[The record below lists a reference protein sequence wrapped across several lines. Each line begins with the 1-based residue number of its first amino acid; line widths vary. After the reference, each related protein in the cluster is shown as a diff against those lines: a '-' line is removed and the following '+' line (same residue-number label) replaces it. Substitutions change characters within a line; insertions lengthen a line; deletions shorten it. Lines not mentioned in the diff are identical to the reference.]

1 MSQPIVR
8 FAPSPTGYL
17 HVGGAR
23 TALINYIYAKQ
34 NNGKFLLR
42 IEDTDNQRNTKECI
56 DAIFDSLKWLNIS
69 YDGEAVIQSK
79 NINRHVEVA
88 KDLLQKDRAYQC
100 FCTQEEL
107 DAHRE
112 HCTKNNIPPT
122 YSKKCRNLSEEQKT
136 RNLEINPNPVIRLKV
151 PEENAY
157 ITVNDMIKGK
167 VSVHYNQLDDFIL
180 LRSDNTP
187 IYMLSVVVDDHDMN
201 ITHIIRGDDHFT
213 NTFRQIM
220 LYKLNDWN
228 IPQFGHLPLI
238 YGNDGKKLSKRFN
251 AVGTD
256 DYKNL
261 GYLPDGLKIYLA
273 TIGTSLNVT
282 GSFDNLIK
290 DFKINKLSKS
300 PTQFDINFLG
310 LINQKIMKSSNPKDV
325 IQYMIP
331 FVETKLNQKLTNSD
345 INIIERAYPDV
356 VSRSKNLVECADLLE
371 MYYKPDPYDS
381 STINKEIYDKLKTY
395 ISKINF
401 ESSKTIKEDLLK
413 FSDENQYSIN
423 DITNTLRII
432 ITGKEQCPSTYNMM
446 YAIGIDNIIKKITKK
461 IL

>member
-107 DAHRE
+107 DSHRE
-112 HCTKNNIPPT
+112 YCTKNSIPPT
-122 YSKKCRNLSEEQKT
+122 YSKKCRNLSEEQRT
-136 RNLEINPNPVIRLKV
+136 RSLENNKNPVIRLKV
-151 PEENAY
+151 PEEDKY
-157 ITVNDMIKGK
+157 VTVNDMIKGK

-180 LRSDNTP
+180 LRSDETP

-228 IPQFGHLPLI
+228 VPQFGHLPLI

-256 DYKNL
+256 DYKNM

-273 TIGTSLNVT
+273 TMGTSINVT
-282 GSFDNLIK
+282 GSFDELIK
-290 DFKINKLSKS
+290 SFKINKLSKS

-310 LINQKIMKSSNPKDV
+310 LINQKIMKSSKPKDI
-325 IQYMIP
+325 IQYMMP
-331 FVETKLNQKLTNSD
+331 FVETKLNQKLSIDD
-345 INIIERAYPDV
+345 INVIERAYPDV
-356 VSRSKNLVECADLLE
+356 VSRSKSLIECADLLE

-381 STINKEIYDKLKTY
+381 SIINREIYDKLKSY
-395 ISKINF
+395 ILKINF
-401 ESSKTIKEDLLK
+401 ESSKTIKEDLVK
-413 FSDENQYSIN
+413 FAEENQYLIN
-423 DITNTLRII
+423 DITNILRIV
-432 ITGKEQCPSTYNMM
+432 ITGKEQCPSTYNIM
-446 YAIGIDNIIKKITKK
+446 YAISKENTINRFN
-461 IL
+461 L

>member
-23 TALINYIYAKQ
+23 TALINYIFAKQ

-69 YDGEAVIQSK
+69 YDGEPVIQSK
-79 NINRHVEVA
+79 NILRHAEIA
-88 KDLLQKDRAYQC
+88 NNLLEKDRAYQC
-100 FCTQEEL
+100 FCSSEEL

-112 HCTKNNIPPT
+112 YCTKNNIPPT
-122 YSKKCRNLSEEQKT
+122 YSKKCRNLTEEQRT
-136 RNLEINPNPVIRLKV
+136 HNLKINKNPVIRLKV
-151 PEENAY
+151 PDDNSY
-157 ITVNDMIKGK
+157 VTVNDMVKGK
-167 VSVHYNQLDDFIL
+167 TSVHYNQIDDFIL
-180 LRSDNTP
+180 LRSDGTP

-220 LYKLNDWN
+220 LYKLNDWT

-238 YGNDGKKLSKRFN
+238 YGSDGKKLSKRFN

-273 TIGTSLNVT
+273 TMGTSINVA
-282 GSFDNLIK
+282 GSFDELIK
-290 DFKINKLSKS
+290 SFKINKLSKS
-300 PTQFDINFLG
+300 PTQFDVNFLG
-310 LINQKIMKSSNPKDV
+310 LINQKIMKSSNTKEV
-325 IQYMIP
+325 IQYMVP
-331 FVETKLNQKLTNSD
+331 FIERKLNKKLDDLD
-345 INIIERAYPDV
+345 INVVERAFPDI
-356 VSRSKNLVECADLLE
+356 VSRSKSLVECADLLE
-371 MYYKPDPYDS
+371 MYFKPDLYDKS
-381 STINKEIYDKLKTY
+381 QLNLEIYDKLKTY
-395 ISKINF
+395 IFNINF
-401 ESSKTIKEDLLK
+401 ESNKTIKEDIVK
-413 FSDENQYSIN
+413 FSEENNYPIN
-423 DITNTLRII
+423 DIVNILRIV
-432 ITGKEQCPSTYNMM
+432 ITGKEQCPSTYSIMF
-446 YAIGIDNIIKKITKK
+446 AIGKDNTNDRFN
-461 IL
+461 L

>member
-112 HCTKNNIPPT
+112 YCTKNSIPPT
-122 YSKKCRNLSEEQKT
+122 YSKKCRNLSEEQRT
-136 RNLEINPNPVIRLKV
+136 RSLENNKNPVIRLKV
-151 PEENAY
+151 PEEDKY

-167 VSVHYNQLDDFIL
+167 VSVNYNQLDDFIL
-180 LRSDNTP
+180 LRSDETP

-228 IPQFGHLPLI
+228 VPQFGHLPLI

-256 DYKNL
+256 DYKNM

-273 TIGTSLNVT
+273 TMGTSINVT
-282 GSFDNLIK
+282 GSFDELIK
-290 DFKINKLSKS
+290 SFKINKLSKS

-310 LINQKIMKSSNPKDV
+310 LINQKIMKSSNPKDI

-331 FVETKLNQKLTNSD
+331 FVETKLNHKLLIDD
-345 INIIERAYPDV
+345 ISVIERAYSDV
-356 VSRSKNLVECADLLE
+356 VSRSKSLIECADLLE
-371 MYYKPDPYDS
+371 MYYKPDLYDS
-381 STINKEIYDKLKTY
+381 TIINREIYDKLKSY

-413 FSDENQYSIN
+413 FAEENQYQIN
-423 DITNTLRII
+423 DITNILRII
-432 ITGKEQCPSTYNMM
+432 ITGKEQCPSTYNIM
-446 YAIGIDNIIKKITKK
+446 YAISKENTINRFN
-461 IL
+461 L

>member
-1 MSQPIVR
+1 MNQLIVR

-42 IEDTDNQRNTKECI
+42 IEDTDNQRNTKKCI

-69 YDGEAVIQSK
+69 YDGEPVIQSK
-79 NINRHVEVA
+79 NINRHIEVA

-112 HCTKNNIPPT
+112 YCTKNNIPPT

-136 RNLEINPNPVIRLKV
+136 RNLEVNSTPVIRLKV

-180 LRSDNTP
+180 LRSDKTP

-213 NTFRQIM
+213 NTFRQTM
-220 LYKLNDWN
+220 LYKLNDWK

-273 TIGTSLNVT
+273 TMGTSINVT
-282 GSFDNLIK
+282 GSFDDLIK
-290 DFKINKLSKS
+290 NFKINKLSKS

-310 LINQKIMKSSNPKDV
+310 LINQKIMKSSNLKDV

-331 FVETKLNQKLTNSD
+331 FVETKLNQKLIDSD
-345 INIIERAYPDV
+345 ISIIERAYIDV

-371 MYYKPDPYDS
+371 MYYKPDSYDS
-381 STINKEIYDKLKTY
+381 STINREIYDKLKTY
-395 ISKINF
+395 ISNINF
-401 ESSKTIKEDLLK
+401 DSSKAIKEDLLK
-413 FSDENQYSIN
+413 FSEENQYSIN
-423 DITNTLRII
+423 DITNILRII
-432 ITGKEQCPSTYNMM
+432 ITGKEQCPSTYSMM
-446 YAIGIDNIIKKITKK
+446 YAIGMNNIIKKFN
-461 IL
+461 L

>member
-69 YDGEAVIQSK
+69 YDGEPVIQSK

-122 YSKKCRNLSEEQKT
+122 YSKKCRNLSEEQRT

-151 PEENAY
+151 PDENSY

-180 LRSDNTP
+180 LRSDETP

-238 YGNDGKKLSKRFN
+238 YGNDGKKLSKRNN

-256 DYKNL
+256 DYKNM

-273 TIGTSLNVT
+273 TMGTSINVT
-282 GSFDNLIK
+282 GSFDDLIK
-290 DFKINKLSKS
+290 NFKINKLSKS

-310 LINQKIMKSSNPKDV
+310 LINQKIMKSSNSKDI

-331 FVETKLNQKLTNSD
+331 FVETKLNQKLLDSD
-345 INIIERAYPDV
+345 INIIERAYSDI
-356 VSRSKNLVECADLLE
+356 VSRSKSLIECADLLE
-371 MYYKPDPYDS
+371 MYYKPDSYDAS
-381 STINKEIYDKLKTY
+381 IINREIYDKLKTY
-395 ISKINF
+395 ILNINF
-401 ESSKTIKEDLLK
+401 ESSKTIKEDLVK
-413 FSDENQYSIN
+413 FSDENQYPIN
-423 DITNTLRII
+423 DITNLLRII
-432 ITGKEQCPSTYNMM
+432 ITGKEQCPSTYSMI
-446 YAIGIDNIIKKITKK
+446 YAIGIDNIITKFN
-461 IL
+461 L